1 MYKPSLG
8 AMFEFGSNLVYLGP
22 IFFLSKFK
30 TKGLVIQN

>member
-22 IFFLSKFK
+22 IFFFF
-30 TKGLVIQN
+30 QNLI